1 MVLPVVVLLVELCG
15 LSTKGPVAA
24 YCTLQLNHIQ
34 LYPEITDHG
43 VSEAGR
49 PSSITS
55 VSNRIFRIRKQE
67 PQRILYYS
75 YRHISTCLRS

>member
-1 MVLPVVVLLVELCG
+1 MVLPVVGLLVELCG

-55 VSNRIFRIRKQE
+55 VSNRIFRTRKQQE
-67 PQRILYYS
+67 PQRILYNS
-75 YRHISTCLRS
+75 YGHILWLV